1 MREMTILCNN
11 IVGICGNSAI
21 HKLVIILIE
30 VGKEMEAEIRLSV
43 DGLRMTSNRLNYI
56 MSHFRR
62 GVFSK
67 NLLIFSQD
75 IVADTQTIFPLQKV
89 RPYLMVT
96 ALGG

>member
-43 DGLRMTSNRLNYI
+43 DGLRMTSNRLTSGEVCSARISSYSVKI
-56 MSHFRR
+56 S
-62 GVFSK
+62 
-67 NLLIFSQD
+67 LLTHKQY
-75 IVADTQTIFPLQKV
+75 FPSRKSDHILW
-89 RPYLMVT
+89 
-96 ALGG
+96 